1 MEATH
6 AGAASCQPARHAC
19 CTDASTFPVQ
29 QPSPFTSISLR
40 ATISMQP
47 STPYRLARRS
57 TSMRWSAPV
66 WGEDRRAPHHGRAW
80 PWSGPV
86 MTPGGHTRLLPSV
99 PGIRGSLA
107 VRTRLQHT
115 DSTQIALTL
124 RVLRTALP
132 AALIVVPTHL
142 QARHCRPAALLWR
155 QQQQAPCVH
164 AVQQCKEGLCLAS
177 ALHGNVHGAVAAG
190 LPPLQARPARMCRHA
205 AGVSLSPRPWPPGP
219 VEPWVGG
226 IALPATAGSGSWHCM
241 KECRAR

>member
-1 MEATH
+1 
-6 AGAASCQPARHAC
+6 
-19 CTDASTFPVQ
+19 
-29 QPSPFTSISLR
+29 
-40 ATISMQP
+40 
-47 STPYRLARRS
+47 
-57 TSMRWSAPV
+57 MRWSAPV

-132 AALIVVPTHL
+132 AELIVVPPHL

-177 ALHGNVHGAVAAG
+177 ALHGDVHCGVAAG
-190 LPPLQARPARMCRHA
+190 LPTPQACPARMCRRTTGAKLLSRSVSIAIQALLGAPCLQPPAVA
-205 AGVSLSPRPWPPGP
+205 AGNASGNGERRHLKTDECCDRMKHDACISRTTRGWAQAAGGPGK
-219 VEPWVGG
+219 WC
-226 IALPATAGSGSWHCM
+226 AAAAAAC
-241 KECRAR
+241 